1 MPGRSGGSEVDGG
14 DGRIT
19 GRSAEIDVMT
29 NERADV
35 DRLKEA
41 AALADRLIVLS
52 EELDCW
58 VAAALVEQAKHLLV
72 MRDDG

>member
-1 MPGRSGGSEVDGG
+1 
-14 DGRIT
+14 
-19 GRSAEIDVMT
+19 VMT

-58 VAAALVEQAKHLLV
+58 VAAALVEQAKRLLV